1 MKKIDKK
8 TADAYFRTRTTL
20 IVIYLLIGF
29 CVSYGVVLFAE
40 PLSSITFL
48 NMPLHYYMGAQ
59 GAVLTF
65 IFLLFVNAIVSDFVD
80 RKFGLLDLD
89 KEEEDESGKA
99 VNK

>member
-1 MKKIDKK
+1 MRKIDKK

-20 IVIYLLIGF
+20 IIIYLAIGF
-29 CVSYGVVLFAE
+29 SVSYGVVFFAE

-65 IFLLFVNAIVSDFVD
+65 IFLLFANAIISDIVD
-80 RKFGLLDLD
+80 KKFGLLDFD
-89 KEEEDESGKA
+89 HKGNEDETGHQS
-99 VNK
+99 